1 MSNIGEYPVMSE
13 LKDEDKWFRF
23 FTLKQLFYY
32 GIALFLGIITTVLLY
47 KVGLE
52 IIGIVCIIINLII
65 AALLQATI
73 PSDKYLIG
81 GGMKTQIIVKR
92 LFLKLLPENRII
104 YTKNY
109 DESKEMMERGR

>member
-65 AALLQATI
+65 AAIHPNVLLPRSLNLVLYQLQQRKLGIIALQFFPQKKREYLLQI
-73 PSDKYLIG
+73 LRPGIL
-81 GGMKTQIIVKR
+81 
-92 LFLKLLPENRII
+92 
-104 YTKNY
+104 
-109 DESKEMMERGR
+109 